1 MRKKKTMTD
10 IDGYVSKDDLYRL
23 ISNIKHDISLSQ
35 EQVNKLCEAIAAM
48 ESKDLSKDEP
58 IDTNPYAFI
67 HSIRISNKQMLAEPY
82 IMDMDFLMLKM
93 ADCMQQMRAWIITEA
108 VQEAVLMVAPW
119 EVGKE
124 KYFSDKVD
132 SLISEWKEKR
142 L

>member
-1 MRKKKTMTD
+1 
-10 IDGYVSKDDLYRL
+10 V
-23 ISNIKHDISLSQ
+23 
-35 EQVNKLCEAIAAM
+35 
-48 ESKDLSKDEP
+48 
-58 IDTNPYAFI
+58 
-67 HSIRISNKQMLAEPY
+67 LAEPY

-93 ADCMQQMRAWIITEA
+93 VDCMQQMKAWIITEA

>member
-1 MRKKKTMTD
+1 MTD

-23 ISNIKHDISLSQ
+23 ISNIKNDISLSQ
-35 EQVNKLCEAIAAM
+35 EQVNKLCESIASM
-48 ESKDLSKDEP
+48 KSKDLSKDEP

-67 HSIRISNKQMLAEPY
+67 HSIRIGNKQVLAEPY

-93 ADCMQQMRAWIITEA
+93 VDCMQQMRSWIITEA
-108 VQEAVLMVAPW
+108 VQEAVSMVAPW

>member
-1 MRKKKTMTD
+1 MTD
-10 IDGYVSKDDLYRL
+10 IDGYVRKDDLYRL
-23 ISNIKHDISLSQ
+23 ISNIKNDISLSQ

-67 HSIRISNKQMLAEPY
+67 HSIRMGNKQILAEPY
-82 IMDMDFLMLKM
+82 IMDMDFLMFKM
-93 ADCMQQMRAWIITEA
+93 VDCMQQMRAWIIDTM
-108 VQEAVLMVAPW
+108 LRDTLRLIAPQ